1 MFVELIED
9 WMSQT
14 IDELDN
20 ALAAAKRKRDEADL
34 EIAAITAVVDSSQ
47 AFQDR
52 GHRAV
57 TGYLK
62 EQLNCSTSEARRLK
76 LRGRLFNQHPNIGDA
91 LGASRIG
98 AAQVDLLANA
108 SNHPVAGQRFAEF
121 APLLTGQA
129 EHLEYADF
137 AIAVKHFT
145 TQADPDGSFDDQLFH
160 DDHRTASV
168 AVNNGAVNVHASG
181 GDPLRASEMKAIFD
195 RAVNAEFDKDCDTR
209 RQLHGDDALA
219 YPLPRSTEQRK
230 FDAMYAMFMAWAT
243 APADGLR
250 PEPLVNFIID
260 PHTGIDTLIR
270 HGFLDDI
277 TDANNIDLTDANR
290 NRNGNGNG
298 NGNEHP
304 EPVDPTTR
312 RCATSTGTPVHPD
325 VVMKAMLRGS
335 DRRVRVYPH
344 DVIINM
350 GRKQRLF
357 TGKARQAAQLLAVR
371 CGHRGCDIPAK
382 FCDIDHLD
390 EWAADNGGTDQNNA
404 LPLCGTHDRW
414 KHQKQLRGRRDTSGR
429 IHLIKP
435 DGTVIKP
442 LGARDP
448 VWADDPA
455 WAAANEAGSHTPQSD
470 RTLSDQPPDQPPHRL
485 FTPKWQNY
493 TWTEWTTKHPNLL
506 GRPDPG
512 WTISTANLRTG

>member
-1 MFVELIED
+1 MFAALID
-9 WMSQT
+9 DLVGRT
-14 IDELDN
+14 IHELDN
-20 ALAAAKRKRDEADL
+20 ELADAKRQRDEADL
-34 EIAAITAVVDSSQ
+34 KIAAITAAVDSTQ
-47 AFQDR
+47 TFQDH
-52 GHRAV
+52 GHRSV

-62 EQLNCSTSEARRLK
+62 QQLNCPASEARRLK
-76 LRGRLFNQHPNIGDA
+76 LRGRLFNQYPDIGDA
-91 LGASRIG
+91 LGSSRIS

-108 SNHPVAGQRFAEF
+108 SKHPVAGKRFAEF
-121 APLLTGQA
+121 AALLTGQG
-129 EHLEYADF
+129 EQLEYAEF
-137 AIAVKHFT
+137 VIAVKYFT
-145 TQADPDGSFDDQLFH
+145 TQADPDGSFDDQQFH

-168 AVNNGAVNVHASG
+168 SINNGAVNVHASG

-195 RAVNAEFDKDCDTR
+195 KAVNTDFEKDCDTR
-209 RQLHGDDALA
+209 RQLHGNDALN

-230 FDAMYAMFMAWAT
+230 FDAMYAMFMAWTT
-243 APADGLR
+243 APANGLR

-270 HGFLDDI
+270 HGLLNTDTDTDTDTDDI
-277 TDANNIDLTDANR
+277 DDGDADADAADADA
-290 NRNGNGNG
+290 
-298 NGNEHP
+298 

-325 VVMKAMLRGS
+325 VVMKAMLHGS
-335 DRRVRVYPH
+335 VRRVMVDAH

-357 TGKARQAAQLLAVR
+357 TGKAREAAQLLAVR

-382 FCDIDHLD
+382 FCDIDHLN
-390 EWAADNGGTDQNNA
+390 EWAANNGQTNQNNA

-414 KHQKQLRGRRDTSGR
+414 KHQKQLQGRRDTHGR

-448 VWADDPA
+448 NWADTNEVEPNASRPA
-455 WAAANEAGSHTPQSD
+455 A
-470 RTLSDQPPDQPPHRL
+470 
-485 FTPKWQNY
+485 
-493 TWTEWTTKHPNLL
+493 
-506 GRPDPG
+506 
-512 WTISTANLRTG
+512 